1 MYKHTKRV
9 QTQKT
14 ELQYNK
20 YRWGGGAGRQAHDAG
35 AWSRRKPKTKQRAG
49 ATLACYTFPIF
60 LSHLSEA
67 NTDEIH
73 NNTSYYTPEN
83 LITIDQFSTG
93 RVYYSTSFIFQ
104 SPSKNLK
111 DLKYLQKWHPH
122 QCVAFFQN
130 LKYSGFS
137 VTRDQKI
144 FHDSLFLVYL
154 FFLMWVVVLCI
165 V

>member
-1 MYKHTKRV
+1 MLVLGRGGNRRPNKERGQLLLATPS
-9 QTQKT
+9 
-14 ELQYNK
+14 QYFC
-20 YRWGGGAGRQAHDAG
+20 RICQM
-35 AWSRRKPKTKQRAG
+35 
-49 ATLACYTFPIF
+49 
-60 LSHLSEA
+60 A

-137 VTRDQKI
+137 VTRDQYTPLSVKI
-144 FHDSLFLVYL
+144 CFLLWKFQLKILKNFIIFKISEKIPKSKIAHLSLP
-154 FFLMWVVVLCI
+154 
-165 V
+165 